1 MAWYLALCLSVLLMR
16 VMRLWLVT
24 AGQIGRCCA
33 FPKLWFHNPFRLATH
48 NAERGEGGRLTGY
61 ICILYNVFSY
71 LQC

>member
-48 NAERGEGGRLTGY
+48 NAEQPFAWVHETVKTSTGGVGT
-61 ICILYNVFSY
+61 
-71 LQC
+71 